1 MKPRPDEFYG
11 KLLLAV
17 SGGIDS
23 MVLADSIYSQKLE
36 FGIAHCNFHLR
47 GEDSD
52 GDADFVCEWAR
63 NRGITFHRADFDT
76 EEYAREHN
84 LSIEM
89 AARDLRY
96 GFFARVCREYGYAC
110 VVVAHNANDNA
121 ETLLLNLVR
130 GTGLRGICGMKEYS
144 LMSIPGEG
152 ELRIWRPMLDM
163 TRKQI
168 EGYAFANGVKWR
180 EDRTNSSCEYKRNLI
195 RNEVLPLLERLNP
208 SVVRTL
214 NQDMAN
220 FKDAADALP
229 DFAVDS
235 EIMPSGEL
243 RIGYDR
249 KGKNWRHALYSNLE
263 QAGMAP
269 AVIASILDLV
279 GSGRTVPGKVFHS
292 NGLKAVMTSD
302 AVLIVPEDVAIR
314 QEDVEIE
321 APGNYETAAG
331 TLNVEVFDRSEDFSF
346 ARPVGETVVD
356 AALLPFPF
364 VVRQWRHGDWM
375 RPIGTKGR
383 KKLSDL
389 FTDLKF
395 NALQKEKALVVAAD
409 AETSHVLALVGYRV
423 DESVKLS
430 FATRWCLRLKLEN

>member
-1 MKPRPDEFYG
+1 MKARPDEFNG

-23 MVLADSIYSQKLE
+23 MVLSDIIYSQKLE

-52 GDADFVCEWAR
+52 GDADFVSEWAR
-63 NRGITFHRADFDT
+63 SRGLCFHRADFDT
-76 EEYAREHN
+76 VADAKEHN

-130 GTGLRGICGMKEYS
+130 GTGIRGICGMKEYS
-144 LMSIPGEG
+144 VMFIPGEG
-152 ELRIWRPMLDM
+152 ELRIWRPLLDM

-180 EDRTNSSCEYKRNLI
+180 EDRTNSSSEYKRNLI
-195 RNEVLPLLERLNP
+195 RNEVLPLLEKLNP

-214 NQDMAN
+214 NQDMSN

-229 DFAVDS
+229 NFAQTC
-235 EIMPSGEL
+235 ENMPSGEL
-243 RIGYDR
+243 RIGFDLSS
-249 KGKNWRHALYSNLE
+249 KNWRYALYSNLE
-263 QAGMAP
+263 EAGMAP

-279 GSGRTVPGKVFHS
+279 GSDRTVSGKIFHS
-292 NGLKAVMTSD
+292 NGKRAVMTSD
-302 AVLIVPEDVAIR
+302 AVLIVPEK
-314 QEDVEIE
+314 VEKPGEALVID
-321 APGNYETAAG
+321 APGIYELAG
-331 TLNVEVFDRSEDFSF
+331 QRFKAEIFDRPQDFPL

-364 VVRQWRHGDWM
+364 VVRHWRHGDWL
-375 RPIGTKGR
+375 RPIGTRGR

-395 NALQKEKALVVAAD
+395 NALQKESALVVAED
-409 AETSHVLALVGYRV
+409 ALSSHVLALVGYRV
-423 DESVKLS
+423 DESVKVTS
-430 FATRWCLRLKLEN
+430 ATTCLLKIKLE